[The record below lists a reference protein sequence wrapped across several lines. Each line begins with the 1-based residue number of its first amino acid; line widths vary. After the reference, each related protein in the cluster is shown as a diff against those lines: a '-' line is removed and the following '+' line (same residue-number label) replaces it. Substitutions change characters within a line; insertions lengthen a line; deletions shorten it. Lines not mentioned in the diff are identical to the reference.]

1 MELTG
6 QQTLSLPID
15 AVWSALNDPAI
26 LQQCIPGCDTFE
38 AAGQDRYNIAMTAT
52 VGPIKARFTGKLALS
67 DIMPPH
73 SYRLQFD
80 GSGGAAGSGKGTAH
94 VQLSED
100 PEGTALR
107 YTVGAT
113 VSGRLAQ
120 VGARLID
127 GVAKKMADQFFAR
140 FKAILEPSIDAS
152 AGEADVGE
160 AGASEARAE
169 KAGSAQ
175 AETRMAAS
183 GGAASGAGRTRPA
196 PAASSSS
203 NGPSAPSSGTKWAA
217 AVVVVLAI
225 ALGVYAFST

>member
-67 DIMPPH
+67 DIQPPH

-100 PEGTALR
+100 PEGTVLR

-140 FKAILEPSIDAS
+140 FKAILEPVAEPG
-152 AGEADVGE
+152 AGEAD
-160 AGASEARAE
+160 AGIAHPAQVRADASDAKDQADTPGRVNTPA
-169 KAGSAQ
+169 KASPKHSPG
-175 AETRMAAS
+175 TRWATAAII
-183 GGAASGAGRTRPA
+183 
-196 PAASSSS
+196 
-203 NGPSAPSSGTKWAA
+203 
-217 AVVVVLAI
+217 VLAI
-225 ALGVYAFST
+225 ALGLYAFST